1 MYVHAYRTLLNQ
13 IKECYFLPIQYSKG
27 LTRYHRVLSN
37 AFVMSVLEEY
47 GDLEVIDE
55 VYVQNHLERTEFREL
70 KRMVKEEKFRRYE
83 QPLVERVIRFGKSM
97 GVSYIGLMSVHTSPV
112 RVSAS
117 VDLLSRRIDGVWG
130 RAGRGWSLFRF

>member
-1 MYVHAYRTLLNQ
+1 MEFVSAGVDENLEEVPVPPSMKELLSNKSN
-13 IKECYFLPIQYSKG
+13 IAFSIQYSEG

-70 KRMVKEEKFRRYE
+70 KRMVEEE
-83 QPLVERVIRFGKSM
+83 N
-97 GVSYIGLMSVHTSPV
+97 
-112 RVSAS
+112 SA
-117 VDLLSRRIDGVWG
+117 DMNNRW
-130 RAGRGWSLFRF
+130 